1 MKKRQLTEA
10 DLLAAA
16 VEIDA
21 KTGVPYVTNENGPN
35 AFNVR
40 MTPQRM
46 LVCDP
51 DMPLEHGCLVVVEV
65 GSSYFP
71 GTLETKHPTRARM
84 LTVMTEAGM
93 RLRRTPRGE
102 VFRVTWEHLRRPF

>member
-1 MKKRQLTEA
+1 MKKRQPDEA
-10 DLLAAA
+10 DLLARA

-40 MTPQRM
+40 MTPERM

-51 DMPLEHGCLVVVEV
+51 DVPLKHGCLVVVEV

>member
-1 MKKRQLTEA
+1 
-10 DLLAAA
+10 
-16 VEIDA
+16 
-21 KTGVPYVTNENGPN
+21 
-35 AFNVR
+35 
-40 MTPQRM
+40 
-46 LVCDP
+46 
-51 DMPLEHGCLVVVEV
+51 VEV

>member
-1 MKKRQLTEA
+1 MGFQPVLRSIRA
-10 DLLAAA
+10 IGFA
-16 VEIDA
+16 
-21 KTGVPYVTNENGPN
+21 GYRVPVPI
-35 AFNVR
+35 R
-40 MTPQRM
+40 I
-46 LVCDP
+46 DP
-51 DMPLEHGCLVVVEV
+51 DVMRRLLIHEAKIHARALLLEKTLLEHGCLVVVEV